1 MSKLKKIL
9 KIGGIAVLALILI
22 LVVTFVLKVRL
33 PEPEIGDYDQNR
45 VQVESFGDTMYIAN
59 NGSWLVENDYETWEM
74 YLTGGAYER
83 GLVFGEMARTLNAE
97 KESAFV
103 REINNRVPSESYL
116 NFLKYLVGWFNRDMD
131 EYISDEYKEE
141 IFGASRS
148 LPDSMDYIAPKFHRA
163 LSYHGAHDI
172 GHALQNMNLV
182 GCTALGVW
190 GEQSEDSLL
199 LIGRNFDF
207 YFGNEFAKDPILAFV
222 NPDKG
227 YRFASITWACF
238 SGVVSGM
245 NEEGLTVT
253 LNSAKSSIPSKGKT
267 PVSIIAREILQYA
280 STIDEA
286 FAIAERHESFVSE
299 SFLIGSKND
308 GRAAVIEKTPD
319 ATVLKDDYD
328 QELVLTNHYT
338 SEALKDSPE
347 NLSYLEEGVSQYR
360 YNRVGELNREI
371 ERVGAREMAYIMR
384 DRFGAGGVNI
394 GLANEKAINQLLC
407 HHSVIFSPFELKMW
421 VSTPPYQLGAYLA
434 YDLNEVFADP
444 APRVH
449 YVDSLKISPDPFLY
463 TKRYQAFEEYA
474 AIKDRIERSVN
485 TGAMLE
491 LDQSEIEDYVSGNP
505 DGYLT
510 YYYLGKYFES
520 KGEYEEAIEAFEM
533 GLTKSIARKS
543 EEQYM
548 SGRITE
554 LKKSL
559 RD

>member
-1 MSKLKKIL
+1 M
-9 KIGGIAVLALILI
+9 ALILV
-22 LVVTFVLKVRL
+22 LVVTFILTVRL
-33 PEPEIGDYDQNR
+33 PEPEIGNFDQNE
-45 VQVESFGDTMYIAN
+45 VQIESFGDTIYIAN

-83 GLVFGEMARTLNAE
+83 GFVFGEMARTLNAE

-131 EYISDEYKEE
+131 EYIPDEFKAE

-148 LPDSMDYIAPKFHRA
+148 LPDSMDYIASKYHRA

-190 GEQSEDSLL
+190 GEQSEVSLL

-207 YFGNEFAKDPILAFV
+207 YFGKEFAKDPILAFV
-222 NPDKG
+222 DPDEG

-245 NEEGLTVT
+245 NETGLTVT

-280 STIDEA
+280 STIEEA
-286 FAIAERHESFVSE
+286 YVIAKKHESFVSE

-308 GRAAVIEKTPD
+308 RRAAVIEKTPE

-338 SEALKDSPE
+338 SDSLKSLPE

-360 YNRVGELNREI
+360 SKRVKELNGEI
-371 ERVGAREMAYIMR
+371 DQVGVREMAYIMR
-384 DRFGAGGVNI
+384 DRFGLGDANI

-407 HHSVIFSPFELKMW
+407 HHSVIFSPYEMKLW
-421 VSTPPYQLGAYLA
+421 ISTPPYQLGAYLA
-434 YDLNEVFADP
+434 YDLDEVFTNP
-444 APRVH
+444 QPKVQ
-449 YVDSLKISPDPFLY
+449 YVDSLKINPDPFVH
-463 TKRYQAFEEYA
+463 TKKYEAFERYSS
-474 AIKDRIERSVN
+474 IKDRIERSVN
-485 TGAMLE
+485 TGAPLE
-491 LDQSEIEDYVSGNP
+491 LSDDEIEAYIIGNP

-510 YYYLGKYFES
+510 YYYLGKYYES
-520 KGEYEEAIEAFEM
+520 RGETREAIEAFEK

-543 EEQYM
+543 EEHFM
-548 SGRITE
+548 SERIAV

-559 RD
+559 DD